1 MPTAELGIETQ
12 PTAEQIQYLEDRL
25 YEFNVQATGINDGD
39 YLAIFER
46 DANGRITAG
55 LCGTTWGGCLE
66 IRQLWVDA
74 PLRGAGMGS
83 RMLAAAEAEARL
95 RGCEQ
100 ILLSTFSFQAPDFYA
115 RFGFE
120 VQSVVTDYPRGHR
133 SLQLLK
139 RLTR

>member
-1 MPTAELGIETQ
+1 MPTAELRIETQ

>member
-1 MPTAELGIETQ
+1 MPPTELTIETQ
-12 PTAEQIQYLEDRL
+12 PTPEAIRYLEDRL
-25 YEFNVQATGINDGD
+25 YEFNVQATAIDDGD

-46 DANGRITAG
+46 DADGRISAG

-66 IRQLWVDA
+66 IRQLWVDV
-74 PLRGAGMGS
+74 PLRGKGMGS

-139 RLTR
+139 QLM